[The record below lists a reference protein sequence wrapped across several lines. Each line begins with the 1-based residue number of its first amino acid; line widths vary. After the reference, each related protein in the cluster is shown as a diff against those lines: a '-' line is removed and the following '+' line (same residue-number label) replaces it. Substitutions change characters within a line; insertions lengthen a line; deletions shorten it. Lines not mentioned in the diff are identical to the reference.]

1 MKLHHFRERK
11 VICYF
16 STNMQ
21 VTFKMGENRKGET
34 TGSYALHGIFD
45 KKKKIVTNNLKEN
58 RW

>member
-1 MKLHHFRERK
+1 
-11 VICYF
+11 
-16 STNMQ
+16 
-21 VTFKMGENRKGET
+21 MGENRKGET